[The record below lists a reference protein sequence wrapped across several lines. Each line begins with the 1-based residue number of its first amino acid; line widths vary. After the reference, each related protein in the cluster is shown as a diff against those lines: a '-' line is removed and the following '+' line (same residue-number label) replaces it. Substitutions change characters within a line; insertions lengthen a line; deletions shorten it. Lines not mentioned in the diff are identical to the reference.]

1 MSAAVRGA
9 RAVRSE
15 DVRRGNLSTL
25 LGHLH
30 VHGATSRSALTQ
42 LLTVNRSTIG
52 DLTADL
58 AAAGLVR
65 EEVGP
70 RPARSAGGR
79 PSFVVVPEAE
89 RVQVLAVDI
98 GVTHLTV
105 ARVGLGGQVL
115 ARRDLPRRRGPRG
128 VAPLVRSIGEVC
140 HELVAE
146 LPEGVA
152 LVGAGAAVP
161 GMVRV
166 PDGMVRQVP
175 NLRWK
180 DVPLGRELARELALP
195 VVVGN
200 DADLGALAEHVR
212 GVAVG
217 CDDVVYIVGHSGI
230 GAGVFTSGRPLVGA
244 HGYAG
249 EVGHLAVN
257 PDGRDCLCGRRG
269 CWETEAGEERLLALA
284 GRKAGGGHDAVRE
297 VVAAAAA
304 GEPAASAA
312 LEHVARWLGIGAA
325 CVINVF
331 NPEIVVLGGA
341 LAEVF
346 RASPDTVHAAVRESS
361 LGPHLETVRLVEPQ
375 FGDDSALLGAAEL
388 AFAPLLADPLTEMSR
403 LRAS

>member
-1 MSAAVRGA
+1 MARAARERGA
-9 RAVRSE
+9 RTE
-15 DVRRGNLSTL
+15 DLRRANLGTV
-25 LGHLH
+25 LGHVH
-30 VHGATSRSALTQ
+30 VHGPTSRSALAG
-42 LLTVNRSTIG
+42 LLALNRSTIG
-52 DLTADL
+52 ALTGEL
-58 AAAGLVR
+58 AAAGLV
-65 EEVGP
+65 EELAGT
-70 RPARSAGGR
+70 ATSAGR
-79 PSFVVVPEAE
+79 PSHLVVPRTAT
-89 RVQVLAVDI
+89 VQVLAIDI

-115 ARRDLPRRRGPRG
+115 ARRDLPRRRGRGG
-128 VAPLVRSIGEVC
+128 VATLVHTIGELC
-140 HELVAE
+140 RELVAE
-146 LPEGVA
+146 LPAGA
-152 LVGAGAAVP
+152 TLVGAGAAVP

-180 DVPLGRELARELALP
+180 DVPLGDELAEELGLP

-230 GAGVFTSGRPLVGA
+230 GAGIFTSGRPLVGA

-249 EVGHLAVN
+249 EVGHLSVN
-257 PDGRDCLCGRRG
+257 PEGLACLCGRRG

-284 GRKAGGGHDAVRE
+284 GRKVRGGHAAVRE

-304 GEPAASAA
+304 GEPAARGA
-312 LEHVARWLGIGAA
+312 LEHVARWLGIGTA

-331 NPEIVVLGGA
+331 NPDVVVLGGA

-346 RASPDTVHAAVRESS
+346 RADPDTVRAAVRESS
-361 LGPHLETVRLVEPQ
+361 LGPHLETVRLVEPL

-388 AFAPLLADPLTEMSR
+388 AFAPLLADPLQEMSR